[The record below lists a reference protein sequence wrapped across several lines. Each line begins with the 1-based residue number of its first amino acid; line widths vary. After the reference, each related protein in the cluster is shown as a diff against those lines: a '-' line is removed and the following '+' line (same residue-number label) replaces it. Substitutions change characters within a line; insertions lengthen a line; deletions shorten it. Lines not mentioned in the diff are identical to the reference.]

1 MSSWRSLA
9 PPPPPATPL
18 RPVTRPMLV
27 GILLV
32 VLVIVAG
39 FVYGTV
45 NVLRLYRTQRPFV
58 MSNTSMTPT
67 LYQGDRIL
75 VDTTAYEKQPV
86 HRGDLIAF
94 RHKGIIL
101 TKRVIALGGDTIEDK
116 GNKFFLNGA
125 PLNEPYA
132 HYDDSAKLQTTEWI
146 SPVHVPA
153 NELYVMGDWRTRS
166 LDSRRPKEF
175 GKVYQADVFGR
186 IVKVG
191 SSNLPGQTGRTDFS
205 GAQK

>member
-1 MSSWRSLA
+1 MWIGGLLLA
-9 PPPPPATPL
+9 
-18 RPVTRPMLV
+18 
-27 GILLV
+27 LLA
-32 VLVIVAG
+32 VAG
-39 FVYGTV
+39 LVYGTI
-45 NVLRLYRTQRPFV
+45 NVLKLYRTQRPFV

-86 HRGDLIAF
+86 HRGDLIVFSHDGA
-94 RHKGIIL
+94 IL
-101 TKRVIALGGDTIEDK
+101 AKRVIALGGDTIEDK
-116 GNKFFLNGA
+116 GNVFYLNGKL
-125 PLNEPYA
+125 LNEPYA

-175 GKVYQADVFGR
+175 GKVHQADVLGR

-205 GAQK
+205 GNQK